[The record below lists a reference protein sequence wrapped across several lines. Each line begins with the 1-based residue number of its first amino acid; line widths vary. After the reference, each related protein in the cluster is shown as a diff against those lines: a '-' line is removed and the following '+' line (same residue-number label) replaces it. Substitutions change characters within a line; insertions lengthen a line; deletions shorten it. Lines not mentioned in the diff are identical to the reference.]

1 MTHNCQTILQPCL
14 TPAEY
19 CTLPTRGAHGEGYVS
34 LAQER
39 CALALELIRSSP
51 GITQHRVATQLGL
64 SGATASRTV
73 RQLVD
78 LGQIELV
85 TQHPNSK
92 SPRKV
97 YRVKEV
103 LQ

>member
-1 MTHNCQTILQPCL
+1 MSHNCQTILQYPL
-14 TPAEY
+14 TPVSH

-39 CALALELIRSSP
+39 CALALNLIRSSP

-73 RQLVD
+73 RQLID

-85 TQHPNSK
+85 FEH
-92 SPRKV
+92 SPRKR
-97 YRVKEV
+97 YKIKEV

>member
-1 MTHNCQTILQPCL
+1 MSHNCQTILQPCL
-14 TPAEY
+14 TPVAH
-19 CTLPTRGAHGEGYVS
+19 CTLPSRSPHGEGYVS

-39 CALALELIRSSP
+39 CAQALNLILSSP

-73 RQLVD
+73 RQLMD

-85 TQHPNSK
+85 FRH
-92 SPRKV
+92 SPRKR
-97 YRVKEV
+97 YKIKEV
-103 LQ
+103 VQ